1 MSRELWATYSVTDY
15 RRPRELAVDVMLF
28 DRLVFPVPEEGSF
41 SGSPIDIG
49 PVDWKPN
56 DDEWKRWETNG
67 WDPTVQSK
75 LLKILSPV
83 IRKVSWSSEGKMGD
97 EYRVVAA
104 RLAAQNVP
112 DWPFAATRTLL
123 TRDLPAYVDSV
134 TLGPVYR
141 TFEEFERERGKQ
153 TSRAPKMP
161 GQMVLSVLAAEFIVP
176 DIEDERFS
184 SPEELLKETV
194 DFVTG
199 DTTFRDKR
207 TAFIEWQHDFIS
219 NKQTD
224 KESIHRAIEKMRDL
238 LEDANKAAKK
248 LTVRNVARNLFRVG
262 PAMLGFAGALAG
274 GGPAFAAGGMFLSFG
289 AVAIDE
295 KFFKSAEDQLSPTA
309 ALTVAFV
316 HDAHRHFGWSGP
328 RSA

>member
-1 MSRELWATYSVTDY
+1 VE
-15 RRPRELAVDVMLF
+15 
-28 DRLVFPVPEEGSF
+28 
-41 SGSPIDIG
+41 
-49 PVDWKPN
+49 
-56 DDEWKRWETNG
+56 
-67 WDPTVQSK
+67 
-75 LLKILSPV
+75 
-83 IRKVSWSSEGKMGD
+83 
-97 EYRVVAA
+97 AA
-104 RLAAQNVP
+104 RMAAEGVP
-112 DWPFAATRTLL
+112 DYAFAATRTLL

-141 TFEEFERERGKQ
+141 TFKEFERERGKQ
-153 TSRAPKMP
+153 NSRAPKMP

-176 DIEDERFS
+176 DISDDRFS
-184 SPEELLKETV
+184 SHEELLKETV

-199 DTTFRDKR
+199 DADFRKKR
-207 TAFIEWQHDFIS
+207 TAFIEWQQDFIS

-224 KESIHRAIEKMRDL
+224 EESVKRAIEEMSDL
-238 LEDANKAAKK
+238 LEDANEAAKK
-248 LTVRNVARNLFRVG
+248 LTVRKVARNLFRVG

-295 KFFKSAEDQLSPTA
+295 KFFKSAEDQQSPTA